1 MAGDR
6 ANDTEQVG
14 PGESKRAALGQV
26 PVARVRLESA
36 ESPSAGNGDI
46 SRSTRR
52 SMRSRPVGEILV
64 AHGKLGS
71 EQLRTVLRQQ
81 VQLGGRVGELLVEQ
95 GLVDEADVVR
105 ALSEQTGIPFVS
117 ESRVAAMPVPAEAVG
132 LLPAEHAERLG
143 ALPLSLRGKQLF
155 CAMRDPRDLGALDEI
170 QFRAGVPSVQGV
182 YATQGAIRRGQRRFY
197 HGDLDRQAEVWES
210 VGSVELPPEVPP
222 ALLLD
227 EVVPPAA
234 AQLRERLVAALLERR
249 GAIGRTPS
257 LVRRLAQRFGATPPE
272 TERAVAA
279 AELLVLLAPPAAEG
293 FRMPDAAAMAS
304 ALGEAA
310 ESCRDL
316 LAAAAGEVPTTPAA
330 AAFAA
335 AITLATAGGPGRG
348 PEERS
353 ATG

>member
-132 LLPAEHAERLG
+132 LLPAEHAER
-143 ALPLSLRGKQLF
+143 
-155 CAMRDPRDLGALDEI
+155 LGALDEI